1 MDNRQSWAEQK
12 LSEMSIEQK
21 VGQLMVFGA
30 SGPIVTPHVC
40 KLIDKY
46 HVGGFRVT
54 QKFFHGSSEAREIR
68 NSNYPLYDIDTIDR
82 SSNMN
87 TKRIACT
94 SKEYAITLNTYRDR
108 AMQKKGAVGLH
119 FTYDQEGEGA
129 DLLFEKRLFP
139 YPMGLAATGDL
150 ELTERAYYCAGIQAK
165 AMGLN
170 MIHSPVM
177 DVNTNPNNPEI
188 GPRAYS
194 DKADVA
200 AKYGLASLKGY
211 KRAGII
217 CTAKHFPGRG
227 DSDEDAH
234 FGLPVIT
241 LGRDELFNNHI
252 LAFKA
257 LIDGGVD
264 AIMAAFTAYTAF
276 GDDDIPAATNYEIMT
291 KLLREEL
298 GFEGVVT
305 TDNVQMKGLT
315 SKYELSEAVIHCINA
330 GCDLVLFRSESPA
343 TIYLIE
349 KVLQAVKDKV
359 ISYKRLDE
367 AVLRIL
373 KMRYDMG
380 LHINGGIVDVEK
392 ADMFNDEDI
401 IKTSRE
407 AAERSTI
414 ILKNSGL
421 LPVSKNAKILLIEQA
436 HHFHCFINNMYSH
449 PGLLY
454 EEMRKHNP
462 NVSLCLINELFDEY
476 EAQAALNR
484 INKDDYDV
492 LVMTS
497 YYNYRSHACM
507 IPLIDKIKYLNKKL
521 LIVSNTPYKKFG
533 VPEYI
538 ENAIV
543 SFCPSGREGIAAVA
557 DAIFGNIE
565 CKAKLD
571 ITL

>member
-1 MDNRQSWAEQK
+1 MNRQTWAEQK

-30 SGPIVTPHVC
+30 VGPVVTPHVLD
-40 KLIDKY
+40 LIDRY
-46 HVGGFRVT
+46 HVGGFRVA
-54 QKFFHGSSEAREIR
+54 QKFFYGSSEAREIAKA
-68 NSNYPLYDIDTIDR
+68 NFPLYNNNTIDR

-87 TKRIACT
+87 TKRVACT
-94 SKEYAITLNTYRDR
+94 SKEYAQTLNTYRER

-139 YPMGLAATGDL
+139 YPMGLTATGDL
-150 ELTERAYYCAGIQAK
+150 DLTERACYCAGIQARV
-165 AMGLN
+165 MGLN

-177 DVNTNPNNPEI
+177 DINTNPNNPEI

-194 DKADVA
+194 DKADIA
-200 AKYGLASLKGY
+200 AEYGLASLKGY

-227 DSDEDAH
+227 ASDEDAH
-234 FGLPVIT
+234 FGLPVIR
-241 LGRDELFNNHI
+241 LSKDEMMKNHVS
-252 LAFKA
+252 AFKA
-257 LIDGGVD
+257 LIDGGVG

-276 GDDDIPAATNYEIMT
+276 GDENIPAATNYEIMT

-315 SKYELSEAVIHCINA
+315 SKYELSEAVIRCINA

-343 TIYLIE
+343 TIYVLE
-349 KVLQAVKDKV
+349 KVLQAVKDGV

-380 LHINGGIVDVEK
+380 LHINGGIVDIEK
-392 ADMFNDEDI
+392 ADMFDDAEI
-401 IKTSRE
+401 VKTSRE
-407 AAERSTI
+407 AAEKSTV
-414 ILKNSGL
+414 ILKNNGL
-421 LPVSKNAKILLIEQA
+421 LPLSKDSKILLIEQA

-449 PGLLY
+449 PGMLF
-454 EEMRKHNP
+454 EEMRKHNQ
-462 NVSLCLINELFDEY
+462 NVSVCLINEKFDES
-476 EAQAALNR
+476 EAQAVLNR
-484 INKDDYDV
+484 INNDDYDV

-507 IPLIDKIKYLNKKL
+507 IPLLDKIKHLSNKL
-521 LIVSNTPYKKFG
+521 VVVSNTPYKKFG
-533 VPEYI
+533 VPDYI

-557 DAIFGNIE
+557 DAMFGEIN
-565 CKAKLD
+565 CGAKLD
-571 ITL
+571 VVL